1 MDKQNALEINLET
14 EAKYHL
20 PATLAPAA
28 LACLRLAP
36 YALRLQKDERQ
47 QDTLLDT
54 SDHAF
59 FHRGYALRLRRTQS
73 QLVLTLKRPGQVIGS
88 VHIRE
93 ELEAPVDK
101 DDALS
106 PQRWPPTIAKPV
118 LALIGEAPVLPLV
131 ELHTHRET
139 WRVERAGQLVAE
151 LVVDSG
157 ALIADGATAD
167 IEELEVELKGEGTPR
182 DLERLDRRLRRRL
195 SLTPEPDSKF
205 ARGMALLE
213 ATAQYQGG
221 FIPVATAGQRLLT
234 VEAKKLRKHGEWL
247 KRHSHPH
254 RLSGDPEKASDHIHK
269 LRVMT
274 RRLRIALE
282 LVEVVPG
289 MRATA
294 LQRLSQRLQRL
305 GHVLGALR
313 DGEIVQQRLEAQL
326 RQRGVL
332 RDSSRR
338 VGEGVAQGHRANTLM
353 RAARMQRRSAQSGLH
368 AALQRGVIAALADDL
383 DRVARRLRRL
393 ERATGR
399 GPAVATSAPVVLARQ
414 VAGGMLWQRYE
425 AVERLGVVAMR
436 AAALPDD
443 RHRLRRA
450 VKRLRYTL
458 EEAQAARLTPDMSE
472 QLLATVIEAQNHL
485 GDLQDDTLVLR
496 SLHDDS
502 IETAG
507 SGGDNHTHGAER
519 AHSRTR
525 DGQPGIVDAIADET
539 RASLARGVAAFWPLW
554 ERLSGAQH
562 RAALAET
569 IARL

>member
-1 MDKQNALEINLET
+1 MDRQNALAINLET

-28 LACLRLAP
+28 LASLRLAP

-54 SDHAF
+54 SDHVF
-59 FHRGYALRLRRTQS
+59 FHRGYTLRLRRTQS
-73 QLVLTLKRPGQVIGS
+73 QLVLTLKRPGQVSGS

-101 DDALS
+101 DDAFS
-106 PQRWPPTIAKPV
+106 PQRWPSTIATPV
-118 LALIGEAPVLPLV
+118 LALIGEAPILPLV

-139 WRVERAGQLVAE
+139 WRVERAGRLVAE

-157 ALIADGATAD
+157 TLIADGATAD
-167 IEELEVELKGEGTPR
+167 IEELEVELKGDGAPR
-182 DLERLDRRLRRRL
+182 DLGRLDRQLRKQL
-195 SLTPEPDSKF
+195 SLTTEPDSKF
-205 ARGMALLE
+205 ARGMGLLE

-234 VEAKKLRKHGEWL
+234 DEAKKLRKHGEWL
-247 KRHSHPH
+247 KRHSQPY
-254 RLSGDPEKASDHIHK
+254 RLRGDPEKASDYIHK

-282 LVEVVPG
+282 LVAVVPG
-289 MRATA
+289 MRAKS

-313 DGEIVQQRLEAQL
+313 DAEIVQQRLESQL
-326 RQRGVL
+326 QQRGVL
-332 RDSSRR
+332 RAASRR
-338 VGEGVAQGHRANTLM
+338 VGKGVAQGHRASTLVL
-353 RAARMQRRSAQSGLH
+353 AAQMQRRSAQSQLH
-368 AALQRGVIAALADDL
+368 ETLQHGVIAALADDL

-393 ERATGR
+393 ECATGR
-399 GPAVATSAPVVLARQ
+399 PVGARSASVVLARQ

-425 AVERLGVVAMR
+425 EVERLGAMAMR
-436 AAALPDD
+436 AEALPDD

-450 VKRLRYTL
+450 CKQLRYTL
-458 EEAQAARLTPDMSE
+458 EAAQDAHLAPDMNE
-472 QLLATVIEAQNHL
+472 MLLATVIEAQNHL

-496 SLHDDS
+496 VLHDDS
-502 IETAG
+502 VESAG
-507 SGGDNHTHGAER
+507 SGSDNNTHGAER
-519 AHSRTR
+519 ARNRTR
-525 DGQPGIVDAIADET
+525 NGQPGVVDAIADET
-539 RASLARGVAAFWPLW
+539 RANLTRGVAAFWPLW
-554 ERLSGAQH
+554 ERLSGAKY